1 MDNSGNSLFPSPCA
15 GPAELKKRY
24 RELIMR
30 YHPDLNPDKQDW
42 SNRMMQELN
51 AAYAILRETLKKSS
65 TAQAAQPQ
73 QDIRLVIAAGDDAV
87 YRAVMRGWLTHAP
100 RDHSSACLRQRI
112 TGAAE
117 LLKSENRDSSASFAR
132 EYFHTL
138 FALFIR
144 TTDPDT
150 LLPFTGAVNATH
162 FFSRLAR
169 ANRKLAGGV
178 HLFYASREK
187 KSFPRLSRVSMSYLE
202 DARWLYRSLLLESQN
217 HITRLKSRL
226 ESRLELTD
234 LFRLR
239 LEDPRLCR

>member
-1 MDNSGNSLFPSPCA
+1 MDKSGNFLFPSPCT
-15 GPAELKKRY
+15 GPEELKKRY

-30 YHPDLNPDKQDW
+30 YHPDLNPDKKDW
-42 SNRMMQELN
+42 STRMMQELN

-65 TAQAAQPQ
+65 PSQEAQPQ
-73 QDIRLVIAAGDDAV
+73 PDIRLVIAAGDGAV
-87 YRAVMRGWLTHAP
+87 YQAVMRGWLTHAP
-100 RDHSSACLRQRI
+100 KDHSSARLRQRI

-117 LLKSENRDSSASFAR
+117 VLKSENRDSSASFTR

-162 FFSRLAR
+162 FFRLLAR
-169 ANRKLAGGV
+169 ANRKLAGGI
-178 HLFYASREK
+178 HLFYASRDK
-187 KSFPRLSRVSMSYLE
+187 KVFPRLSRVSMSYLE
-202 DARWLYRSLLLESQN
+202 EARWLYRSLLFESQG

-226 ESRLELTD
+226 ESRLELAD

-239 LEDPRLCR
+239 LEDPRLCT